1 MAHFLSHFRP
11 YKWESSSKGSAKFTG
26 VALGFMAFVP
36 HLKIRIQ
43 EIA

>member
-1 MAHFLSHFRP
+1 MAHFPSHFCP
-11 YKWESSSKGSAKFTG
+11 DKGQNSSKGSAKFTG

-36 HLKIRIQ
+36 SLKIRIQ